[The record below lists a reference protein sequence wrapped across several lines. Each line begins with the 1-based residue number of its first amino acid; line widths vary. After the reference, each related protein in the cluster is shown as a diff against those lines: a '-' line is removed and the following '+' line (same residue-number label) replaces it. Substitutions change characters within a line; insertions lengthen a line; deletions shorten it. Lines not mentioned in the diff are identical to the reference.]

1 MSQPDTMYGSK
12 REVLHKH
19 ASNSFMCV
27 FKSSLKNAIS
37 DWVCVWPILWDVLVS
52 PDIVRYRASRGS
64 PKTKFR
70 LKPVGTKSQL

>member
-52 PDIVRYRASRGS
+52 PDKVRYRASYVLLGGA
-64 PKTKFR
+64 
-70 LKPVGTKSQL
+70 LKLNFG